1 MHNKDEIIAVLK
13 ELKDIYEKLKHF
25 PGQHNQEDHA
35 WNAGLSADDEPKSKK
50 SSPQNPL
57 LSMKRRNKYQANRKN
72 PFINGISSPFEAMKI
87 AANQARVL
95 GVVSPLTLLQAI
107 LKAANLL
114 RDWVDKFKAAISTND
129 TKNAKKISEEF
140 KKVSAEIAKIS
151 EQLQKDAVAQNIF
164 KSIMQSY
171 QNNLER
177 MFPQLKSVIKDHPLY
192 DKNTPDAKMAK
203 KVEEKINQSKKDSE

>member
-1 MHNKDEIIAVLK
+1 MHNKQEMIAVIK
-13 ELKDIYEKLKHF
+13 ELQEIYEKLKHF
-25 PGQHNQEDHA
+25 PGQHNQDDHA
-35 WNAGLSADDEPKSKK
+35 WNAGLEGDDVKK
-50 SSPQNPL
+50 VKKTSPQNPL

-72 PFINGISSPFEAMKI
+72 SLMNGIASPFEATKI

-95 GVVSPLTLLQAI
+95 GVINPLTLLQAI
-107 LKAANLL
+107 LKASNLL
-114 RDWVDKFKAAISTND
+114 RDWVDQFKTAISSKDNKD
-129 TKNAKKISEEF
+129 AKKISAQF

-171 QNNLER
+171 QNNLEKI
-177 MFPQLKSVIKDHPLY
+177 FPQLKEILKDFPLY

-203 KVEEKINQSKKDSE
+203 KVEEKINQSTKESE